1 MSNDLKLFKV
11 GKLYL
16 DQINNSKMVLSA
28 SSKIVL
34 SLITNLSDSRYAQEN
49 NNGAVN
55 LSLKTLSEYSFNLF
69 SASAIKYHL
78 NKLKNTNQFNLVDL
92 NYPFLFK
99 SELNELKN
107 GIKVNSL
114 KKEKFICILKTNN
127 ENLNKP
133 SLILLLSFLL
143 DRACFHFKKEG
154 YFYINNSELDLITK
168 QLGLTPKTIKNDIA
182 TLFKNNLIEFKN
194 NQILI
199 TEKLAKEY
207 CFIFN
212 FKFAEKEN
220 LKSQKE
226 VITKSYIEHV
236 VDDLTKVSNS
246 ERSTTEKES
255 LFEQIISYSA
265 YRLGKVITESESR
278 KLMQTVITSFKN
290 GKVKQLLYPQPKNNL
305 WEIFNPPVENF
316 LTQSPTTVGNFY
328 TPTHV

>member
-16 DQINNSKMVLSA
+16 DQIKNSKMVLSA

-34 SLITNLSDSRYAQEN
+34 SLITNLSDSRYAKEN

-55 LSLKTLSEYSFNLF
+55 LPLKTLSEYSFNLF

-78 NKLKNTNQFNLVDL
+78 NRLRNTNQFNQVDL
-92 NYPFLFK
+92 NMPFLFK

-114 KKEKFICILKTNN
+114 KNEKFICIFKTNN

-143 DRACFHFKKEG
+143 NRACYRFKAEG
-154 YFYINNSELDLITK
+154 YFYIKNSEVDLITN
-168 QLGLTPKTIKNDIA
+168 QLGLTSKTVKNDIA

-194 NQILI
+194 NQILLSEI
-199 TEKLAKEY
+199 LVKEY
-207 CFIFN
+207 CFIMN
-212 FKFAEKEN
+212 FKLSEKEN
-220 LKSQKE
+220 LKTQKE
-226 VITKSYIEHV
+226 TITKSYIEHV
-236 VDDLTKVSNS
+236 VENLSKVSNS

-255 LFEQIISYSA
+255 LFEQLISYSA

-278 KLMQTVITSFKN
+278 KLMQTVLTSFKN
-290 GKVKQLLYPQPKNNL
+290 GEVKQLLYPQPTNNL

>member
-34 SLITNLSDSRYAQEN
+34 SLITNLSDSRYAKEN

-55 LSLKTLSEYSFNLF
+55 LSLKTISEYSFNLF
-69 SASAIKYHL
+69 SVSAIKYHL
-78 NKLKNTNQFNLVDL
+78 NKLRNTNQFNQVDL
-92 NYPFLFK
+92 KLPFLFK

-114 KKEKFICILKTNN
+114 KNEKFICILKTNN

-143 DRACFHFKKEG
+143 NRACFHFKSEG
-154 YFYINNSELDLITK
+154 YFYIKNSELDLITK
-168 QLGLTPKTIKNDIA
+168 QLGLTSKTIKNDIA

-207 CFIFN
+207 CFIMN

-265 YRLGKVITESESR
+265 YRLGKVITDSESR

-290 GKVKQLLYPQPKNNL
+290 GKVEQLLYPQPKNNL

>member
-127 ENLNKP
+127 EKLNKP

-168 QLGLTPKTIKNDIA
+168 QLGLTI
-182 TLFKNNLIEFKN
+182 
-194 NQILI
+194 
-199 TEKLAKEY
+199 
-207 CFIFN
+207 
-212 FKFAEKEN
+212 
-220 LKSQKE
+220 
-226 VITKSYIEHV
+226 
-236 VDDLTKVSNS
+236 
-246 ERSTTEKES
+246 
-255 LFEQIISYSA
+255 
-265 YRLGKVITESESR
+265 
-278 KLMQTVITSFKN
+278 
-290 GKVKQLLYPQPKNNL
+290 
-305 WEIFNPPVENF
+305 
-316 LTQSPTTVGNFY
+316 
-328 TPTHV
+328 